1 MCLMRNLHMK
11 IASPSWKNPRPPN
24 FLNPLQYIRT
34 KAIFIANCS
43 PASVQKQW
51 KISADWPKITTTMGI
66 FFIALSNSL
75 WSKLAIRPESG
86 LEVRSFFFVFVWKIW
101 DWEIGLWI
109 PRSTLNFFNF
119 VTFRI
124 HCFTLGQKPTFYPE
138 IHLILICQKVI
149 FVKNEISK
157 MWIL

>member
-1 MCLMRNLHMK
+1 MCSMRNLRMK
-11 IASPSWKNPRPPN
+11 IALPSWKNPRPPN
-24 FLNPLQYIRT
+24 SLNPLRYTRT
-34 KAIFIANCS
+34 KAIFTANCS

-86 LEVRSFFFVFVWKIW
+86 LEVRSLSLSLFFLSLFGKCGKLNF
-101 DWEIGLWI
+101 ENRGELW
-109 PRSTLNFFNF
+109 TFFNF

-124 HCFTLGQKPTFYPE
+124 HYFTLGQNPTFYLKNSLDFD
-138 IHLILICQKVI
+138 ISKKVN
-149 FVKNEISK
+149 FVKNEI
-157 MWIL
+157 L